1 LNHSRVNR
9 YPISLSNIAK
19 NMKKHPDNIAVVV
32 AKVLDD
38 ERLLEFPK
46 ITVCAL
52 SFSEEARRKILK
64 AGGTCM
70 TFDQLALKCPT
81 GSDTVLLRGHKRREA
96 LKHFGAA
103 RGTIRGHA
111 K

>member
-1 LNHSRVNR
+1 
-9 YPISLSNIAK
+9 
-19 NMKKHPDNIAVVV
+19 MKKHKNEIAVVV

-38 ERLLEFPK
+38 ERLLDCPK
-46 ITVCAL
+46 LTICAL
-52 SFSEEARRKILK
+52 SFSEEARKRITT
-64 AGGTCM
+64 AGGSCM

-81 GSDTVLLRGHKRREA
+81 GSNTVLLRGHKRREA
-96 LKHFGAA
+96 LKHFGAP